1 MPSGRIVKALSGFY
15 YVRTET
21 ELLACRA
28 RGKFRLEGT
37 SPLVGDLVRV
47 EATEPGKGCVTG
59 ILPRRNCFVRPAVAN
74 VDALVLLAANVNPV
88 TDPYLVDRVAA
99 IAEHMDCG
107 VLICINKCD
116 LDRGDALAAAF
127 SNHTGYPVLRTSA
140 ETGEGVEELRALI
153 RGRTVAFVGNSGVG
167 KSSLLNRL
175 APDSR
180 QAVGE
185 VSQRLGRGRHTTRH
199 IELFQLEDGTYIA
212 DTPGFSSFD
221 LNQMRPISPEQLQRC
236 FPEFRPFLGRCRFD
250 DCSHRREPGCAVLEA
265 LAAGDIAPSRHA
277 SYCRLYE
284 LSAAQ
289 KSWAQKGIDRP
300 PPA

>member
-15 YVRTET
+15 YVSTET
-21 ELLACRA
+21 ELLECRA

-47 EATEPGKGCVTG
+47 EPTEPGKGYLTG

-88 TDPYLVDRVAA
+88 TDPFLVDRVAA
-99 IAEHMDCG
+99 IAESVDCG

-116 LDRGDALAAAF
+116 LDRGEDLAAAF

-140 ETGEGVEELRALI
+140 ETGEGVEDLRALI

-175 APDSR
+175 APGSR

-199 IELFQLEDGTYIA
+199 IELFQLEDGTYVA

-221 LNQMRPISPEQLQRC
+221 LNQMRPIAPEQL
-236 FPEFRPFLGRCRFD
+236 
-250 DCSHRREPGCAVLEA
+250 
-265 LAAGDIAPSRHA
+265 
-277 SYCRLYE
+277 
-284 LSAAQ
+284 
-289 KSWAQKGIDRP
+289 
-300 PPA
+300 

>member
-1 MPSGRIVKALSGFY
+1 MPSGRIMKALSGFY

-21 ELLACRA
+21 ELLVCRA
-28 RGKFRLEGT
+28 RGKFRLDGT

-47 EATEPGKGCVTG
+47 ESTEPGKGYLTE

-88 TDPYLVDRVAA
+88 TDPFLVDRVTA
-99 IAEHMDCG
+99 IAERADCG
-107 VLICINKCD
+107 VVICINKCD
-116 LDRGDALAAAF
+116 LDPGEALAAAF

-140 ETGEGVEELRALI
+140 ETGAGVEALRELI

-175 APDSR
+175 APEIG

-199 IELFQLEDGTYIA
+199 IELFELADGTTIA

-221 LNQMRPISPEQLQRC
+221 LSQMRPITPEALQRC
-236 FPEFRPFLGRCRFD
+236 FPEFRPCLGRCRFD

-265 LAAGDIAPSRHA
+265 LAAGNIAKSRHE

-284 LSAAQ
+284 ISAGY
-289 KSWAQKGIDRP
+289 KSWEQK
-300 PPA
+300 

>member
-15 YVRTET
+15 YVSTET
-21 ELLACRA
+21 ELLECRA

-47 EATEPGKGCVTG
+47 EPTEPGKGYLTG

-88 TDPYLVDRVAA
+88 TDPFLVDRVAA
-99 IAEHMDCG
+99 IAESVDCG

-116 LDRGDALAAAF
+116 LDRGEDLAAAF

-140 ETGEGVEELRALI
+140 ETGEGVEDLRALI

-175 APDSR
+175 APGSR

-185 VSQRLGRGRHTTRH
+185 VSRRLGRGRHTTRH
-199 IELFQLEDGTYIA
+199 IELFQLEDGTYVA

-221 LNQMRPISPEQLQRC
+221 LNQMRPIAPEQLQRC
-236 FPEFRPFLGRCRFD
+236 FPEFRPYLGRCRFD

-277 SYCRLYE
+277 SYCRLYAI
-284 LSAAQ
+284 SAAN
-289 KSWAQKGIDRP
+289 KSWAQK
-300 PPA
+300 